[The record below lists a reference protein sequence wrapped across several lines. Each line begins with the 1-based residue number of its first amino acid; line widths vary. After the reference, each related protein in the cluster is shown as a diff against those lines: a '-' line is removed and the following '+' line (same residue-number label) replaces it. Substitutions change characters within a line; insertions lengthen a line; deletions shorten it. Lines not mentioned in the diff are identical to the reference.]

1 MIVVPTL
8 MPLTIP
14 DSEPTAAIPGD
25 AELQD
30 PPGTPS
36 VRVVVVPAQT
46 VETPAIGVGELVTVT
61 VIVALQPV
69 VAVYVITLVPMATP
83 VVIPVDEPI
92 VATAGV
98 PLAHAPPG
106 VDTSVIIAPTHS
118 AVGPVIVGKAFTL
131 TALVLAHPVPSV

>member
-1 MIVVPTL
+1 

-14 DSEPTAAIPGD
+14 DSEPIVAIPVD
-25 AELQD
+25 ADVQY

-36 VRVVVVPAQT
+36 VRVVVVPMQT
-46 VETPAIGVGELVTVT
+46 VETPAMGIGELVTVT
-61 VIVALQPV
+61 VIVALHPV

-83 VVIPVDEPI
+83 VIIPVDEPI

-98 PLAHAPPG
+98 PLAHVPPG
-106 VDTSVIIAPTHS
+106 VDTSVIVAPTHN

-131 TALVLAHPVPSV
+131 TVLVAAHPVPSV